1 MIGLV
6 SSHGVSALLRHDSS
20 DEILAQELNVPREG
34 REDETYMNTSYLDE
48 DRDQQMQRQ
57 REERRRRRR

>member
-20 DEILAQELNVPREG
+20 DEILEELNVPREG